1 MSTILSS
8 VMIASGALLASRI
21 DCEALRL
28 SGGAMIVGSLVIAAS
43 PAAAQEHILAV
54 DNGEVRCKASKSDLT
69 RIALKDDQFIAV
81 SRVQSGVPGEDFS
94 IVHEPTRGDLYLSVP
109 QGYAKPNISF
119 FGTTKKGFVYR
130 FDCRVSGE
138 GALQVFVANADIE
151 NPQPPAETLQ
161 ANAPLETQAVGLV
174 RAMFEQRPVTGF
186 DISDAARAPV
196 NVGTLKVQLI
206 TQYRSPTITG
216 KVLRIENTGD
226 APLILNEQL
235 IAGDA
240 AIAVTISNPNL
251 ERGQATA
258 AYVVVPSKRGDPQ

>member
-1 MSTILSS
+1 MILSS
-8 VMIASGALLASRI
+8 LMIASGAVLAARI
-21 DCEALRL
+21 DCLAARL
-28 SGGAMIVGSLVIAAS
+28 SGGAMIAGALGVAAS
-43 PAAAQEHILAV
+43 PTLAQEHILAV
-54 DNGEVRCKASKSDLT
+54 DNGEVRCEASKSDLT

-81 SRVQSGVPGEDFS
+81 SRVQSGVPSEDFS

-119 FGTTKKGFVYR
+119 FGTTKKGFVYK

-151 NPQPPAETLQ
+151 NPRPPAETLQ
-161 ANAPLETQAVGLV
+161 TYAPLEDQAVGLV

-196 NVGTLKVQLI
+196 NVGSLKVQLI
-206 TQYRSPTITG
+206 TQYRSPTMTG

-226 APLILNEQL
+226 APLVLNEQL
-235 IAGDA
+235 IAGEA

-251 ERGQATA
+251 ASGQATA
-258 AYVVVPSKRGDPQ
+258 AYVVVPSGRGDAQ